1 MDGRLLG
8 LKTKIDGMSFCEDKK
23 KGTRGLSCRS
33 RISRIFWGVAK
44 SSRGVR
50 DHEIGLW

>member
-23 KGTRGLSCRS
+23 KRTRGLSCRS
-33 RISRIFWGVAK
+33 RISRIVLGCGKEF
-44 SSRGVR
+44 
-50 DHEIGLW
+50 